1 MYNIASCELCTIRK
15 GDLTFLFVSFMVD
28 FHSIEVVKIFLV
40 SITQMTVG
48 SYQLRDTLISQ
59 TITEFGVD
67 KPEG

>member
-1 MYNIASCELCTIRK
+1 
-15 GDLTFLFVSFMVD
+15 MVD
-28 FHSIEVVKIFLV
+28 FHGIEVVIIFLV